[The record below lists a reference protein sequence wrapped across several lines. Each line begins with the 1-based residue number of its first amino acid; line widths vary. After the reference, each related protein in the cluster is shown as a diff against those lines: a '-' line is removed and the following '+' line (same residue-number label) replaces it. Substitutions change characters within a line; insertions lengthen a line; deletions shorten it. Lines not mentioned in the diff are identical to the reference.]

1 MTESLKG
8 FLGHRVTR
16 NVVALGLVQIV
27 GYVAPF
33 LALMRLTDVLG
44 VSTYGVVAFSIGI
57 VQIGA
62 VIVDVGFLLSATR
75 KISVSREKHHFI
87 ATLSGAVFCIKLVAF
102 LSTAVAIVAFAM
114 LTDRYAD
121 YSMLF
126 VLSLLPLLG
135 HTLQP
140 IWFFS
145 GIERMG
151 YMTVFMIV
159 TKMSFVGLVYLFVQ
173 GEGDYLL
180 VPLSDG
186 VAQLA
191 GAALGIFL
199 IYRSGYRIALPT
211 RRDLRYAMR
220 LTGGFYLSRLAVTA
234 YSGSAIVL
242 LGLVTTPA
250 LVATYALA
258 EQLYRA
264 LQSLFGPVVQALYPY
279 IARER
284 DLLLLR
290 KVALGFAATAT
301 AGGVAGYFISPW
313 LIGRIFGPE
322 WLSSAAVMNVFFVA
336 LVVHALTVL
345 AGYPLAAALNRLDV
359 ANRSVFWGSVLYLLL
374 AAFVVVTGRPKPVTF
389 AWLVVIAEAYVLLH
403 RSIALLPGAVRLYA
417 QQKASVQA
425 AVVT

>member
-1 MTESLKG
+1 MTEVLKG
-8 FLGHRVTR
+8 FFGHRVTR
-16 NVVALGLVQIV
+16 NAVALGLVQIV

-62 VIVDVGFLLSATR
+62 VIVDVGFLLSATQR
-75 KISVSREKHHFI
+75 ISVSREKRHFV
-87 ATLSGAVFCIKLVAF
+87 ARLSGAVFCIKLVAF
-102 LSTAVAIVAFAM
+102 LVTAVAIFAFAM
-114 LTDRYAD
+114 LTDTYAN

-140 IWFFS
+140 IWLFS

-151 YMTVFMIV
+151 YVTVFMIV
-159 TKMSFVGLVYLFVQ
+159 TKMSFVGLVYLLVQ
-173 GEGDYLL
+173 AEGDYLL

-186 VAQLA
+186 VAQLS
-191 GAALGIFL
+191 GAAIGLFL
-199 IYRSGYRIALPT
+199 IYRSGYHVVLPT
-211 RRDLRYAMR
+211 WRDLRYALR
-220 LTGGFYLSRLAVTA
+220 LTRGFYMSRLAVTA
-234 YSGSAIVL
+234 YSGSAILL
-242 LGLVTTPA
+242 LGIVTTPA
-250 LVATYALA
+250 LVAAYSLA

-264 LQSLFGPVVQALYPY
+264 LQSLFGPIVQALYPY

-290 KVALGFAATAT
+290 KVAMGFAAA
-301 AGGVAGYFISPW
+301 ALVGGVVGYFISPW

-322 WLSSAAVMNVFFVA
+322 WLSSVAVLNVFFVA
-336 LVVHALTVL
+336 LAVHVLTVL

-374 AAFVVVTGRPKPVTF
+374 AAFVVVTGRSKPVTF

-403 RSIALLPGAVRLYA
+403 RSIALLPSAVRLYT

-425 AVVT
+425 AVVI

>member
-1 MTESLKG
+1 VIESLKD
-8 FLGHRVTR
+8 FLGHRVSR
-16 NVVALGLVQIV
+16 NAIALGLVQIV

-33 LALMRLTDVLG
+33 LVLMRLTDVLG

-62 VIVDVGFLLSATR
+62 VIVDVGFLLSATQ
-75 KISVSREKHHFI
+75 KISVSRERHHFV
-87 ATLSGAVFCIKLVAF
+87 ARLSGAVFCIKLVAF
-102 LSTAVAIVAFAM
+102 LSTAVAITAFAM
-114 LTDRYAD
+114 LTDRYAN

-159 TKMSFVGLVYLFVQ
+159 TKMSYVGLVYRFVQ
-173 GEGDYLL
+173 GEADYLW

-186 VAQLA
+186 IAQLA
-191 GAALGIFL
+191 GAAIGVFL
-199 IYRSGYRIALPT
+199 IYQSGYRIALPT
-211 RRDLRYAMR
+211 RRYLRYAVR
-220 LTGGFYLSRLAVTA
+220 LTGGFYMSRLAVTA
-234 YSGSAIVL
+234 YSGSAILL

-279 IARER
+279 MARER
-284 DLLLLR
+284 DLLLLGR
-290 KVALGFAATAT
+290 VALGFAATAI
-301 AGGVAGYFISPW
+301 ACGVAGHFISPW
-313 LIGRIFGPE
+313 MIARIFGPE

-336 LVVHALTVL
+336 LAVHVVTVL

-359 ANRSVFWGSVLYLLL
+359 ANRSVLWGSVLYLSL
-374 AAFVVVTGRPKPVTF
+374 AATLVVTARSTPVTF
-389 AWLVVIAEAYVLLH
+389 AWLVVVAEAYVLLH
-403 RSIALLPGAVRLYA
+403 RSIALIPGATRLYSR
-417 QQKASVQA
+417 QRASDRTT
-425 AVVT
+425 VVT